1 MVKPSRT
8 LNKPK
13 RLIDEQ
19 SAAAAETV
27 AKKPRRSSRSTATA
41 TAAAAETNDAPAT
54 TAMNDNY
61 ETFGAGENAAVSATC
76 ILKDIDFHEAESGSA
91 LTEFNAERDTELDD
105 ERDTAAKNYSLFSE
119 DDDSDDIPLD
129 LESLFPPPSKE
140 SYKAPEEKFH
150 FFELCQAKDG
160 KENKQRC
167 VLGLEKMS
175 GYVRSSIGFFGASYN
190 FAVYSEK
197 EPGSEQ
203 WEIVCYCSML
213 IGAKKNFD
221 NQGQALGAP
230 GSLAHTVGNVPNVT
244 NMEIGEIRDHRV
256 DVHNHFIFRVQ
267 RLDVR
272 TVSIA
277 QIKKEAESNVDVW
290 TAALARLEMAK
301 TFNGNSVSSGRK
313 GNEHMFFRVTKEDD
327 DDETYGTRVVKSLSD
342 LRYGPNDKSRKG
354 RGDIGQ
360 FHYQEGKVKVKL
372 SDLPSNVGDTV
383 RITTVKRPDKKRPPV
398 IGTYVV
404 TRISP
409 EDYSNAMKLV

>member
-54 TAMNDNY
+54 TAMNGNY
-61 ETFGAGENAAVSATC
+61 ETFGEGENATVSAIC
-76 ILKDIDFHEAESGSA
+76 ILKGIDYHEAASGSA
-91 LTEFNAERDTELDD
+91 LTEFNAERATELDD
-105 ERDTAAKNYSLFSE
+105 ERDDAAIKYSLLSE
-119 DDDSDDIPLD
+119 DDDSDDTPLD

-140 SYKAPEEKFH
+140 SFKAPEEKFH
-150 FFELCQAKDG
+150 FFELCQAEDG

-167 VLGLEKMS
+167 LLGLEKMS
-175 GYVRSSIGFFGASYN
+175 GYVRSCIGFFGFSYN

-197 EPGSEQ
+197 EPGCGQ
-203 WEIVCYCSML
+203 WDIVCYCSTL
-213 IGAKKNFD
+213 RGAKKNFD
-221 NQGQALGAP
+221 NQGEALGAP
-230 GSLAHTVGNVPNVT
+230 GSLVHTVGNYRKLT
-244 NMEIGEIRDHRV
+244 NMEIGEIRDHRK
-256 DVHNHFIFRVQ
+256 DVHNHFIFRVK

-272 TVSIA
+272 TVNIA

-290 TAALARLEMAK
+290 TAAQARLEMAK
-301 TFNGNSVSSGRK
+301 KFNGNSVSSGRK

-327 DDETYGTRVVKSLSD
+327 DDGTYGTRVVKSLSD
-342 LRYGPNDKSRKG
+342 LSYGPNGNRKG
-354 RGDIGQ
+354 RGDIGTWL
-360 FHYQEGKVKVKL
+360 YKEPAEELKL
-372 SDLPSNVGDTV
+372 SHLPTTKVGDTV
-383 RITTVKRPDKKRPPV
+383 RITTMKRPDRKRPPV